1 MEDCKSAYLLSWKLA
16 LKANALYRDGSKL
29 SQPLNSQLISDDDD
43 EDFIASSQA
52 SLPDRTNFSCKA
64 MTLTNIAETS
74 IEERNENVADVTNDA
89 AVADDSVEETVV
101 AEESMEID
109 EKYVDVDESASA
121 VPVKVD
127 ESEERIGESMPV
139 TKVIRRYQ

>member
-1 MEDCKSAYLLSWKLA
+1 M
-16 LKANALYRDGSKL
+16 
-29 SQPLNSQLISDDDD
+29 
-43 EDFIASSQA
+43 
-52 SLPDRTNFSCKA
+52 
-64 MTLTNIAETS
+64 TNIAETS